1 MARINP
7 IPSNEVPASVQ
18 VVLQRYAAATIYQPA
33 ITNTKATLA
42 YSVAAFEVY
51 TKLEPLFEE
60 LQKVLGITQAALYGY
75 HISLTTGCKIC
86 TAYFKKI
93 LAENDVRPHGRDS
106 LTEKEKELV
115 NFGNA
120 VAKYH
125 GHIADHVYNQ
135 LALYF
140 SKKEMVV
147 LIAFA
152 GQLIA
157 VTIFNNTAEIELD
170 EHLAPYAIN
179 K

>member
-1 MARINP
+1 MALERYRAISGWQP
-7 IPSNEVPASVQ
+7 VISNT
-18 VVLQRYAAATIYQPA
+18 R
-33 ITNTKATLA
+33 ATLA

-51 TKLEPLFEE
+51 AKLEPLFEE
-60 LQKVLGITQAALYGY
+60 LQKILGTKEAALYAY
-75 HISLTTGCKIC
+75 NISLTTGCAVC
-86 TAYFKKI
+86 AAYFKKI
-93 LAENDVRPHGRDS
+93 LIENNVSTDDVYRFS
-106 LTEKEKELV
+106 AKEKELI

-125 GHIADHVYNQ
+125 GHIADHVYNG
-135 LALYF
+135 LAGYY

-157 VTIFNNTAEIELD
+157 VTIFNNTVETEID
-170 EHLAPYAIN
+170 EHLVPYAL

>member
-7 IPSNEVPASVQ
+7 AAEHEVQASVQ
-18 VVLQRYAAATIYQPA
+18 VALQRHAAASAYQPV
-33 ITNTKATLA
+33 ISNTKATLA

-51 TKLEPLFEE
+51 AKLEPLFEE
-60 LQKVLGITQAALYGY
+60 LQKILGTREAALYAY
-75 HISLTTGCKIC
+75 NISLTTGCGLC
-86 TAYFKKI
+86 AAYFKKI
-93 LAENDVRPHGRDS
+93 LVEHEVNFETGHFLS
-106 LTEKEKELV
+106 EKEKQLV

-120 VAKYH
+120 VTKYH
-125 GHIADHVYNQ
+125 GHIANHVYNE
-135 LALYF
+135 LAAHY

-157 VTIFNNTAEIELD
+157 VTVFNNTVETEID
-170 EHLAPYAIN
+170 EHLVPYTL

>member
-1 MARINP
+1 MPRIHP
-7 IPSNEVPASVQ
+7 LSENEIPASVQ
-18 VVLQRYAAATIYQPA
+18 VALQRYAAAVTWQP
-33 ITNTKATLA
+33 IISNTKATLA

-60 LQKVLGITQAALYGY
+60 LQKVLGIRQAALYAY
-75 HISLTTGCKIC
+75 HISVTNGCKIC
-86 TAYFKKI
+86 TAYFKKV
-93 LAENDVRPHGRDS
+93 LTDNDVRPEGSNS
-106 LTEKEKELV
+106 LSEKEKELV

-135 LALYF
+135 LALYYT
-140 SKKEMVV
+140 KEEMVV

-157 VTIFNNTAEIELD
+157 VTVFNNTAEIELD
-170 EHLAPYAIN
+170 EHLAPYAL